1 MLCGALA
8 KFLKVTLYPM
18 GLVISGGFSWCPFLG
33 PEGIPHPEGIKI
45 THPPHTHTHIL
56 HPPVPTTGIWSGNA
70 VYFPLTTE
78 VSLAFCEPHCLH
90 LCGGI

>member
-45 THPPHTHTHIL
+45 THPPPPHTHTSCTL
-56 HPPVPTTGIWSGNA
+56 Q
-70 VYFPLTTE
+70 FLPLE
-78 VSLAFCEPHCLH
+78 YGVGMLSISP
-90 LCGGI
+90 

>member
-33 PEGIPHPEGIKI
+33 PEGIPHPEDIKI
-45 THPPHTHTHIL
+45 TPHTHTHTQTSCAL
-56 HPPVPTTGIWSGNA
+56 Q
-70 VYFPLTTE
+70 FLPLE
-78 VSLAFCEPHCLH
+78 YGVGMLSISP
-90 LCGGI
+90 